1 LSATGKIVLP
11 YAVFAAFIPAAA
23 AAQENPAAKLEAP
36 SVEVIGT
43 TPLPGLG
50 TPRDQVPANIQSA
63 TGENLEQ
70 QQSLN
75 LPDFLNENLGSV
87 NVNDTQGNPYQP
99 EVNYRGFTASHLL
112 GVPQGLSV
120 YQDGVRINEPFGDVV
135 NFDLIP
141 QSAISTINVIP
152 GSNPLFGLNTLGG
165 ALSIRTKSGTQFPG
179 TAVQA
184 YGGSF
189 SRRAAEF
196 EHGGVSGDFDYF
208 LTGNL
213 FKEDGWRDFSPSD
226 VRQLF
231 AKGGFETE
239 NTDFDL
245 SITHVSTDITGNEL
259 VPLSFFRRDDESV
272 FTLPDIT
279 ENRLT
284 MINLTGSRFLTDNLL
299 LAGNVYHRDSR
310 REGSNGDTNDE
321 FEDSPNDAA
330 CDPADFADAA
340 DAARC
345 AAANAAG
352 GFNTDTGVSN
362 STITDQ
368 KGEGLTLQLSDQRE
382 SNQLTVGTTYDYS
395 RSTFKQFETPGI
407 FSTRRSVIETGDE
420 ELDNSLVG
428 RTRTWSLF
436 ITDTYALT
444 PRTHLT
450 ASGRYNRTHIDNRDR
465 LNPVP
470 PNLAGEFTFT
480 KFNPAIGITHAFA
493 PALTIYGGYGQ
504 GNRAPSPIELGCAD
518 PANPCTLPNA
528 LASDPPLDQVVAR
541 TFELG
546 VRGKFVQ
553 DINWNL
559 GAFRTDNRDDII
571 FISTSAAA
579 GFFTNFGE
587 TRREG
592 LEAGLSGRRG
602 RFSWAAN
609 YSYIEATFEDSACL
623 LSENN
628 SSRGTSP
635 QCASDD
641 EIGVTAGDR
650 IPGIPRHSFKLAAD
664 YDLTDAWTVG
674 ANVIAYS
681 SQFVRGNEN
690 NEHRAG
696 TFTDNFGETRTF
708 LNSGKAAGYAIVNV
722 NTRYRFA
729 QNWELF
735 ARIDNLFDKEYFNG
749 GALGENT
756 FSAAGAFLT
765 NSEDWTRETF
775 FAPGQPIAGWI
786 GIKYLLGGRAKTKA
800 PGASYDD

>member
-1 LSATGKIVLP
+1 MSRNVRNDVRFLLFTGLLSAAG
-11 YAVFAAFIPAAA
+11 AQ
-23 AAQENPAAKLEAP
+23 AQENPAAQLEAP
-36 SVEVIGT
+36 TVEVVGT

-50 TPRDQVPANIQSA
+50 TPRDQIPANVQSA
-63 TGENLEQ
+63 TDEALEQ

-75 LPDFLNENLGSV
+75 LPDFLNENFGSV

-165 ALSIRTKSGTQFPG
+165 ALSIRTKSGRQFPG
-179 TAVQA
+179 TSLQA

-196 EHGGVSGDFDYF
+196 EHGGISGDFDYF
-208 LTGNL
+208 LTSSS
-213 FKEDGWRDFSPSD
+213 FREDGWRDFSPSD

-239 NTDFDL
+239 NTDLDL

-259 VPLSFFRRDDESV
+259 VPLSFFRRDEESV

-284 MINLTGSRFLTDNLL
+284 MINLTGSRFFTESLL

-310 REGSNGDTNDE
+310 REGSNGDTNDD

-330 CDPADFADAA
+330 CDPADFVDPA

-352 GFNTDTGVSN
+352 GFNVDSGVSN
-362 STITDQ
+362 STATDQ
-368 KGEGLTLQLSDQRE
+368 KGEGLTLQLSDQTE
-382 SNQLTVGTTYDYS
+382 SNQWTLGTTYDYS
-395 RSTFKQFETPGI
+395 RSTFKQSETPGV
-407 FSTRRSVIETGDE
+407 FSPRRSVIETGDE
-420 ELDNSLVG
+420 ELENSIVG

-444 PRTHLT
+444 PRTHVT
-450 ASGRYNRTHIDNRDR
+450 ASGRYNRTRIDNNDR
-465 LNPVP
+465 LDPVP
-470 PNLAGEFTFT
+470 PNLDGEFTFT
-480 KFNPAIGITHAFA
+480 KFNPAVGITHAFE
-493 PALTIYGGYGQ
+493 PLTVYGGYSQ

-518 PANPCTLPNA
+518 PLNPCTLPNA

-541 TFELG
+541 TLELG
-546 VRGKFVQ
+546 ARGTLLA
-553 DINWNL
+553 DINWNM
-559 GAFRTDNRDDII
+559 GAFRTDNEDDII

-579 GFFTNFGE
+579 GFFTNFGK
-587 TRREG
+587 TRRQG
-592 LEAGLSGRRG
+592 LEAGLSGRHG
-602 RFSWAAN
+602 RLGWAAN
-609 YSYIEATFEDSACL
+609 YSYIEATFEDAACL

-628 SSRGTSP
+628 SSRGTSA
-635 QCASDD
+635 QCGSDD
-641 EIGVTAGDR
+641 EIRLTSGDR
-650 IPGIPRHSFKLAAD
+650 IPGIPRHSFKLDLD
-664 YDLTDAWTVG
+664 YDLTDTWTVG
-674 ANVIAYS
+674 GNIIAYS

-708 LNSGKAAGYAIVNV
+708 LNSGKAAGYAIVNL

-729 QNWELF
+729 PNWELF
-735 ARIDNLFDKEYFNG
+735 GRIDNLFDKEYFNG

-756 FSAAGAFLT
+756 FSAAGGFLT
-765 NSEDWTRETF
+765 NSEAWTRETF

-786 GIKYLLGGRAKTKA
+786 GIKYLLGGRTKTKA
-800 PGASYDD
+800 PEADLPE